1 MRRRTSSIRLPA
13 LTVLIILC
21 VALIV
26 VSGGGGLDAIR
37 GVIAAPFEFLSGL
50 ISRGNSTV
58 EDITDLRRTYDELT
72 QYVADLETTLAQL
85 TAEVVA
91 LREIGADY
99 QRLADL
105 VNYVSQVQDQEVVA
119 ADVIARDTVSALRT
133 VSINRGARDGVR
145 VGSPVVT
152 GQGLVGRVVA
162 VSANA
167 ARVQLINS
175 EFSAISARLETSRV
189 EGSVIGQASGNLR
202 MTLLPQGA
210 NVQVGDLV
218 RTSGLGGNLP
228 PDIVI
233 GQVTSTR
240 QFESDIE
247 QTAEVRSFID
257 FDRLEIVLVVTSF
270 EPVDLS
276 VFEPTPV
283 AP

>member
-13 LTVLIILC
+13 LTLLIIIC

-58 EDITDLRRTYDELT
+58 DDISDLRRTYDELT

-270 EPVDLS
+270 EPIDLS
-276 VFEPTPV
+276 IFEPTPV

>member
-13 LTVLIILC
+13 LTVLILLC

-50 ISRGNSTV
+50 ISRGNSTL
-58 EDITDLRRTYDELT
+58 ENFSDQRRTYEELT

-105 VNYVSQVQDQEVVA
+105 VNYVSQAQNQEVVA

-133 VSINRGARDGVR
+133 ISINRGARDGVR

-270 EPVDLS
+270 EPIDLS
-276 VFEPTPV
+276 VLEPTPV

>member
-1 MRRRTSSIRLPA
+1 MRRRSSSIRLPA
-13 LTVLIILC
+13 LTVLLIAC

-26 VSGGGGLDAIR
+26 LSGSGGLDAIR
-37 GVIAAPFEFLSGL
+37 GIVAVPFEFLSGL
-50 ISRGNSTV
+50 ISRSNTTI
-58 EDITDLRRTYDELT
+58 EDIGDQRRTYQELS

-105 VNYVSQVQDQEVVA
+105 VNYVSEVQDQEIVA

-133 VSINRGARDGVR
+133 ISINRGARDGVR

-167 ARVQLINS
+167 AHVQLINS

-228 PDIVI
+228 ADIVI

>member
-1 MRRRTSSIRLPA
+1 MRRRTNSIRLPA
-13 LTVLIILC
+13 LTVLILVC

-50 ISRGNSTV
+50 ISRGNSAV
-58 EDITDLRRTYDELT
+58 DDIGDMRRTYEELT

-105 VNYVSQVQDQEVVA
+105 VNYVSQVQNQEVVA
-119 ADVIARDTVSALRT
+119 ADVIARDTISALRT
-133 VSINRGARDGVR
+133 ISINRGARDGVR

-167 ARVQLINS
+167 AHVQLINS

-189 EGSVIGQASGNLR
+189 EGSVVGQASGNLR

-247 QTAEVRSFID
+247 QTAEVRSIID

>member
-1 MRRRTSSIRLPA
+1 M
-13 LTVLIILC
+13 V
-21 VALIV
+21 
-26 VSGGGGLDAIR
+26 
-37 GVIAAPFEFLSGL
+37 
-50 ISRGNSTV
+50 
-58 EDITDLRRTYDELT
+58 
-72 QYVADLETTLAQL
+72 
-85 TAEVVA
+85 
-91 LREIGADY
+91 
-99 QRLADL
+99 
-105 VNYVSQVQDQEVVA
+105 
-119 ADVIARDTVSALRT
+119 
-133 VSINRGARDGVR
+133 
-145 VGSPVVT
+145 
-152 GQGLVGRVVA
+152 
-162 VSANA
+162 
-167 ARVQLINS
+167 
-175 EFSAISARLETSRV
+175 
-189 EGSVIGQASGNLR
+189 GQASGNLR